1 MKRRPP
7 ERKGLATTLT
17 FALALGFTIRS
28 QGQCVVEALL
38 FVAGFVVALAVGWL
52 VWGRTVAAST
62 QRAGAAERELAAA
75 STEAKRVPELEQQ
88 LADLRDTL
96 TDANAQLAAL
106 RASGEER
113 DRAHAVQLQQMKEQ
127 FGQLAGDALQRAQE
141 QFLALADERFAK
153 HSEVADKGL
162 AKNKAELAELIAPM
176 RETLARYETQ
186 LKEIETA
193 RTDAYGALKAQI
205 ANVAQGQL
213 AVRDEASKL
222 VTALRSSGKTAGSW
236 GEQQLRNT
244 LEMAGLREG
253 IDFTLQTTTAGEEGA
268 KRPDAI
274 INLPGGRNL
283 IVDSK
288 CSLGDY
294 LGAADADGEDG
305 RRAAYRRH
313 AACVRNH
320 AKGLAEKAY
329 WRDFGQS
336 ADFVILFLAGEN
348 FLSAALEHDLGLL
361 GWAFDQRILLAG
373 PINLLAIAKTVALV
387 WRQETLAEEA
397 QKIGALGA
405 DLHASIATMADHVAR
420 VGNNLDSAVRAY
432 DDFVGSLERNVL
444 PKARRFTE
452 LGVDKGKK
460 PVAALAEIGRAT
472 RTAVAPELV
481 AIAKPEAAE

>member
-1 MKRRPP
+1 M
-7 ERKGLATTLT
+7 
-17 FALALGFTIRS
+17 
-28 QGQCVVEALL
+28 VEALL
-38 FVAGFVVALAVGWL
+38 FVVGFAAALAVGWF
-52 VWGRTVAAST
+52 VWGRTVAALT
-62 QRAGAAERELAAA
+62 ERAIAAERGLAAEGAQA
-75 STEAKRVPELEQQ
+75 SRVPELETQ
-88 LADLRDTL
+88 LGEVRAALATAD
-96 TDANAQLAAL
+96 AQLAAQ
-106 RASGEER
+106 RASAEER

-127 FGQLAGDALQRAQE
+127 FGQLAGDALARAQQ

-186 LKEIETA
+186 LKEIEAA

-253 IDFTLQTTTAGEEGA
+253 IDFTLQTTATGEDGA

-283 IVDSK
+283 IIDSK

-294 LGAADADGEDG
+294 LAAAEADGEDG
-305 RRAAYRRH
+305 RRAAYKRH

-329 WRDFGQS
+329 WREFGES

-348 FLSAALEHDLGLL
+348 FLSAALEHDLALL

-397 QKIGALGA
+397 QKIGELGA
-405 DLHASIATMADHVAR
+405 DLHASIAVMADHVAR
-420 VGNNLDSAVRAY
+420 VGSNLDSAVRAY

-444 PKARRFTE
+444 PKARRFTD
-452 LGVDKGKK
+452 LGVEKGKK
-460 PVAALAEIGRAT
+460 PVAVLGEIGKTT

-481 AIAKPEAAE
+481 AIPKASAAE

>member
-1 MKRRPP
+1 M
-7 ERKGLATTLT
+7 
-17 FALALGFTIRS
+17 
-28 QGQCVVEALL
+28 VEGLL
-38 FVAGFVVALAVGWL
+38 FVAGFIIALAVGWA
-52 VWGRTVAAST
+52 VWGRAAGRLGT
-62 QRAGAAERELAAA
+62 TERELAAA
-75 STEAKRVPELEQQ
+75 SEAAKRVPALDEQANQ
-88 LADLRDTL
+88 LRDTL
-96 TDANAQLAAL
+96 AAANARIAAL
-106 RASGEER
+106 TAGAEER

-127 FGQLAGDALQRAQE
+127 FGQLAGDVLKGAQE

-176 RETLARYETQ
+176 RETLGRYEAQ
-186 LKEIETA
+186 LKEIEVA
-193 RTDAYGALKAQI
+193 RTDAYGALKEQI
-205 ANVAQGQL
+205 ATVAQGQL

-222 VTALRSSGKTAGSW
+222 ATALRSSGKTAGSW

-253 IDFTLQTTTAGEEGA
+253 IDFSLQTTVAGEDGS

-274 INLPGGRNL
+274 INLPGGRTL
-283 IVDSK
+283 IIDSK

-294 LGAADADGEDG
+294 FNAMEADGDEA
-305 RRAAYRRH
+305 RRAAFRRH
-313 AACVRNH
+313 ATCVRNH

-348 FLSAALEHDLGLL
+348 FLSAALEHDLPLL

-397 QKIGALGA
+397 QKIGELGA
-405 DLHASIATMADHVAR
+405 DLHASIATMAEHVAR
-420 VGNNLDSAVRAY
+420 VGGNLDSAVRAY

-444 PKARRFTE
+444 PKARRFTD
-452 LGVDKGKK
+452 LGVEKGKK
-460 PVAALAEIGRAT
+460 AVPALGEVGRSTRAT
-472 RTAVAPELV
+472 VAPELT
-481 AIAKPEAAE
+481 ALPSAAE

>member
-1 MKRRPP
+1 ML
-7 ERKGLATTLT
+7 EG
-17 FALALGFTIRS
+17 
-28 QGQCVVEALL
+28 LL
-38 FVAGFVVALAVGWL
+38 FVAGFVIALAAGWWL
-52 VWGRTVAAST
+52 WGRAA
-62 QRAGAAERELAAA
+62 QRLGAAEAAA
-75 STEAKRVPELEQQ
+75 ARVPELDRQTNE
-88 LADLRDTL
+88 LRDAL
-96 TDANAQLAAL
+96 SAANARIAAL
-106 RASGEER
+106 TAGAEER
-113 DRAHAVQLQQMKEQ
+113 DRSHAVQLQQMKEQ
-127 FGQLAGDALQRAQE
+127 FGQLAGDALARAQA
-141 QFLALADERFAK
+141 QFLTLADERFAK

-176 RETLARYETQ
+176 RETLSRYETQ
-186 LKEIETA
+186 LKEIEAA

-253 IDFTLQTTTAGEEGA
+253 IDFTLQTTVAGEDGA

-283 IVDSK
+283 IIDSK

-294 LGAADADGEDG
+294 LGAADAEGEDG

-405 DLHASIATMADHVAR
+405 DLHASIATMADHVAK
-420 VGNNLDSAVRAY
+420 VGGNLDSAVGAY
-432 DDFVGSLERNVL
+432 NEFVGSLERNVL
-444 PKARRFTE
+444 PKARRFID
-452 LGVDKGKK
+452 LGVEQGKK
-460 PVAALAEIGRAT
+460 PVAALPEIGKTTRA
-472 RTAVAPELV
+472 AVAPELI
-481 AIAKPEAAE
+481 AIAKTEAAE

>member
-1 MKRRPP
+1 MKRRRA
-7 ERKGLATTLT
+7 ERKGLVTTLA
-17 FALALGFTIRS
+17 FALALRFTIRS
-28 QGQCVVEALL
+28 QGLGVVEGLL
-38 FVAGFVVALAVGWL
+38 FVAGFIVALGAGWWL
-52 VWGRTVAAST
+52 WGRAA
-62 QRAGAAERELAAA
+62 QRLGAAEAAA
-75 STEAKRVPELEQQ
+75 ARVPDLDRQSNELREA
-88 LADLRDTL
+88 LSA
-96 TDANAQLAAL
+96 ANARIAAL
-106 RASGEER
+106 TAGAEER

-127 FGQLAGDALQRAQE
+127 FGQLAGDVLKGAQE
-141 QFLALADERFAK
+141 QFLTLAEERFAK
-153 HSEVADKGL
+153 HHEVADKGL

-193 RTDAYGALKAQI
+193 RTDAYGALKEQI
-205 ANVAQGQL
+205 ATVAQGQL

-253 IDFTLQTTTAGEEGA
+253 IDFTLQTTAAGEDGA

-283 IVDSK
+283 IIDSK

-294 LGAADADGEDG
+294 LSAVEAENEDA

-313 AACVRNH
+313 SACVRAH
-320 AKGLAEKAY
+320 AKGLADKAY
-329 WRDFGQS
+329 WKDFGQS

-348 FLSAALEHDLGLL
+348 FLSAALEHDLPLL
-361 GWAFDQRILLAG
+361 GWAFDQRVLLAG

-397 QKIGALGA
+397 QKIGELGA
-405 DLHASIATMADHVAR
+405 DLHASIATMAEHVVR
-420 VGNNLDSAVRAY
+420 VGNNLSSAVGAY

-452 LGVDKGKK
+452 LGVEKGKK
-460 PVAALAEIGRAT
+460 PVPMLGEIGRTT
-472 RTAVAPELV
+472 RAAVAPEL
-481 AIAKPEAAE
+481 IALPKATAAE